1 VKRPSA
7 YRERRPL
14 TALAWIGYAHRT
26 DDSGIQG
33 DKVDMMQADQADIAK
48 SVIEQMGSQIDLLV
62 TLALAVC
69 GGLTALFLQIVIH
82 NHDRSVTAV
91 RFKRDF
97 FLMGCL
103 ICEGASI
110 ICGYL
115 SRATITSLTPKILQ
129 LDFSHIDNWTRAD
142 FEGSLA
148 LRILAGAQAL
158 LFLIGIFL
166 VLGFLVFNADLLR
179 KKDTDELQKIS
190 TLPPSRPSSR
200 GGK

>member
-1 VKRPSA
+1 
-7 YRERRPL
+7 
-14 TALAWIGYAHRT
+14 
-26 DDSGIQG
+26 
-33 DKVDMMQADQADIAK
+33 MQAEIAK

-82 NHDRSVTAV
+82 NHDSSVTAV

-97 FLMGCL
+97 LLMGCL

-129 LDFSHIDNWTRAD
+129 LDFSHIDNWTNAN
-142 FEGSLA
+142 FEGSSA
-148 LRILAGAQAL
+148 LRILAGLQAL
-158 LFLIGIFL
+158 LFIIGIFL
-166 VLGFLVFNADLLR
+166 VVVFLISNSNLLR
-179 KKDTDELQKIS
+179 KKDTDEPQNTSAPL
-190 TLPPSRPSSR
+190 PSRRPSR